1 MPAAQ
6 EWAQR
11 RNLQFEP
18 GCGYVGIEYPDTYPT
33 SDLKKKE
40 KKNWTRPNIIHIHI
54 FSLYA
59 FWTKITI
66 FEILLLSYMYND
78 GKKILHKKSDLIG
91 NLDQYVQNVLENGFE
106 SDLFFEMRIRNRLK
120 YLDRQLCWFEGLLSG
135 WIKIQICQS
144 SE

>member
-1 MPAAQ
+1 MSPAQKSAV
-6 EWAQR
+6 WTGLR
-11 RNLQFEP
+11 I
-18 GCGYVGIEYPDTYPT
+18 CGYRIPGYV
-33 SDLKKKE
+33 SDFRFKKKR